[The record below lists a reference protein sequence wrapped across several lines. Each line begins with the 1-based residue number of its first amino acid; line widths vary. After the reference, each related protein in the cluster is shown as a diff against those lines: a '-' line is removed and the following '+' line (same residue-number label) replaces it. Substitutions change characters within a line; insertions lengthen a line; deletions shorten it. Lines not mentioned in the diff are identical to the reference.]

1 MMNITQNLQKAVPSR
16 ERMFIVGRTLGVQA
30 LLFLGIL
37 FVVWGSQKL
46 YTLIDRVKFPPY
58 QVSITEGM
66 SDEDKGVELLSALTH
81 RLEAELDSTFGLT
94 TNDIIFNRWVLDN
107 RAYRQ
112 FGSYVATKML
122 FDNYSTNIAKL
133 GANDRENNDL
143 YEARMNNLSMG
154 PKRWGILGLPSAE
167 GNYKKALS
175 KAEKYKKD
183 IKAGKA
189 VYNCR
194 TDDLYSALN
203 VILGETV
210 LGYAQGLL
218 NNSQDIPFYTLDNRI
233 YEAQGVVYVVRDYLK
248 ALYELYPE
256 IAAKN
261 NKQNMDEAMHYMDLI
276 CNYDPLYITS
286 WFNSGELIISYLLF
300 TRNRIADIRDSLR
313 I

>member
-1 MMNITQNLQKAVPSR
+1 MNITQNLQKAVPSR
-16 ERMFIVGRTLGVQA
+16 ERMLIVGRTLGVQV

-37 FVVWGSQKL
+37 FAVWGSQKL
-46 YTLIDRVKFPPY
+46 YTLIDRVKFPAF
-58 QVSITEGM
+58 QVNVAEGM

-81 RLEAELDSTFGLT
+81 RLEAELGSTFGLT
-94 TNDIIFNRWVLDN
+94 TNAIIFNRWVLDN

-183 IKAGKA
+183 LKAGKA

-248 ALYELYPE
+248 AMYELYPE

>member
-1 MMNITQNLQKAVPSR
+1 MKLSEISIPS
-16 ERMFIVGRTLGVQA
+16 EGKMALVGRTIGVQIA
-30 LLFLGIL
+30 LFLGIL
-37 FVVWGSQKL
+37 LVMWGSQKL
-46 YTLIDRVKFPPY
+46 YALVDPVKFPAF
-58 QVSITEGM
+58 QCSVSEGM
-66 SDEDKGVELLSALTH
+66 KDEDKGIELLSSLTN
-81 RLEAELDSTFGLT
+81 RLEKELGSTFGLT
-94 TNDIIFNRWVLDN
+94 TNDIIFNRWILDN

-112 FGSYVATKML
+112 FGTYVATRML

-167 GNYKKALS
+167 GNYRKALA

-183 IKAGKA
+183 VKAGKA

-233 YEAQGVVYVVRDYLK
+233 YEVQGIIYVVRDYVK
-248 ALYELYPE
+248 ALYDLYPE
-256 IAAKN
+256 ISAKN
-261 NKQNMDEAMHYMDLI
+261 NKQNMEEAMRYMDLI

>member
-1 MMNITQNLQKAVPSR
+1 MKVPEISLEGKLAVA
-16 ERMFIVGRTLGVQA
+16 GRTIGIQI

-46 YTLIDRVKFPPY
+46 YTLADPVKFPVY
-58 QVSITEGM
+58 QCAMKDGM
-66 SDEDKGVELLSALTH
+66 KDEDKGVELLSALTN
-81 RLEAELDSTFGLT
+81 RLEKELDSTFGLT

-112 FGSYVATKML
+112 FGTYVATKML

-133 GANDRENNDL
+133 GANDRENELL
-143 YEARMNNLSMG
+143 YEARMNRLSIS

-167 GNYKKALS
+167 GNYRKALAN
-175 KAEKYKKD
+175 AEKYKQD
-183 IKAGKA
+183 LKAGKA

-233 YEAQGVVYVVRDYLK
+233 YEAQGVIYVVRDYVK
-248 ALYELYPE
+248 ALYDLYPE
-256 IAAKN
+256 ISSKN
-261 NKQNMDEAMHYMDLI
+261 NKQNMEEAMRYMDRI
-276 CNYDPLYITS
+276 CDYDPLYITS
-286 WFNSGELIISYLLF
+286 VFNSGELVISYLLF
-300 TRNRIADIRDSLR
+300 TRNRLADIRDSLR

>member
-1 MMNITQNLQKAVPSR
+1 MNITQNLQKAVPSR
-16 ERMFIVGRTLGVQA
+16 ERMLIVGRTLGVQV

-37 FVVWGSQKL
+37 FAVWGSQKL
-46 YTLIDRVKFPPY
+46 YTLIDRVKFPAF
-58 QVSITEGM
+58 QVNVAEGM

-81 RLEAELDSTFGLT
+81 RLEAELGSTFGLT

-183 IKAGKA
+183 LKAGKA

-248 ALYELYPE
+248 AMY
-256 IAAKN
+256 
-261 NKQNMDEAMHYMDLI
+261 
-276 CNYDPLYITS
+276 
-286 WFNSGELIISYLLF
+286 
-300 TRNRIADIRDSLR
+300 
-313 I
+313 

>member
-1 MMNITQNLQKAVPSR
+1 MNISKNLQKAVPSK
-16 ERMFIVGRTLGVQA
+16 EHVAIVGRTLGIQV

-37 FVVWGSQKL
+37 FTVWVSQKL
-46 YTLIDRVKFPPY
+46 YTLIDRVTFPVY
-58 QVSITEGM
+58 QVQVAEGM
-66 SDEDKGVELLSALTH
+66 SDESKGSELLSALTH
-81 RLEAELDSTFGLT
+81 RLETELGSIFGLT
-94 TNDIIFNRWVLDN
+94 TNDIIFNRWLLDN

-112 FGSYVATKML
+112 FGTYVATKML

-143 YEARMNNLSMG
+143 YEARMTNLSMG

-167 GNYKKALS
+167 GNYKKALA

-183 IKAGKA
+183 LASGKA

-233 YEAQGVVYVVRDYLK
+233 YEVQGVVYVVRDYMK
-248 ALYELYPE
+248 ALYDLYPE

-261 NKQNMDEAMHYMDLI
+261 NKQNMDEAMHYMDRI
-276 CNYDPLYITS
+276 CEYNPLYITS

>member
-1 MMNITQNLQKAVPSR
+1 MNITQNLQKAVPSR
-16 ERMFIVGRTLGVQA
+16 ERMLIVGRTLGVQV

-37 FVVWGSQKL
+37 FAVWGSQKL
-46 YTLIDRVKFPPY
+46 YTLIDRVKFPAF
-58 QVSITEGM
+58 QTNVAEGM

-81 RLEAELDSTFGLT
+81 RLEAELGSTFGLT

-183 IKAGKA
+183 LKAGKA

-248 ALYELYPE
+248 AMYELYPE

>member
-1 MMNITQNLQKAVPSR
+1 MNITQNLQKAVPSR

-46 YTLIDRVKFPPY
+46 YTLIDRVKFPSY
-58 QVSITEGM
+58 QVHTAEGM
-66 SDEDKGVELLSALTH
+66 SDEDKGIELLSALTH

-94 TNDIIFNRWVLDN
+94 TNDIIFNRWMLDN

-167 GNYKKALS
+167 GNYKKALA

-183 IKAGKA
+183 VKAGKA

>member
-66 SDEDKGVELLSALTH
+66 SDEDKGAELLSALTH

-183 IKAGKA
+183 VKTGKA

>member
-1 MMNITQNLQKAVPSR
+1 MNITQNLQKAVPSR
-16 ERMFIVGRTLGVQA
+16 ERMLIVGRTLGVQV

-37 FVVWGSQKL
+37 FAVWGSQKL
-46 YTLIDRVKFPPY
+46 YTLIDRVKFPAF
-58 QVSITEGM
+58 QVNVAEGM

-81 RLEAELDSTFGLT
+81 RLEAELGSTFGLT

-183 IKAGKA
+183 LKAGKA

-248 ALYELYPE
+248 AMYELYPE

>member
-1 MMNITQNLQKAVPSR
+1 MKISDISFEGKAA
-16 ERMFIVGRTLGVQA
+16 IAGRTLGIQI

-37 FVVWGSQKL
+37 LAVWGSQKL
-46 YTLIDRVKFPPY
+46 YALVDPIRFPAF
-58 QVSITEGM
+58 QCKVGENM
-66 SDEDKGVELLSALTH
+66 ADEEKGAELLSALTN
-81 RLEAELDSTFGLT
+81 RLEKELDSTFGLT
-94 TNDIIFNRWVLDN
+94 TNDILFFNRWILDN

-112 FGSYVATKML
+112 FGTYVATKML

-167 GNYKKALS
+167 GNYKKALA

-183 IKAGKA
+183 LKSGKA

-194 TDDLYSALN
+194 TDDLYSAFN

-218 NNSQDIPFYTLDNRI
+218 NNSQDLPFYTLDNRI
-233 YEAQGVVYVVRDYLK
+233 YEAQGIIYVVRDYVK
-248 ALYELYPE
+248 ALYDLYPE
-256 IAAKN
+256 ISAKN
-261 NKQNMDEAMHYMDLI
+261 NRQNMEEAMHYMDLI

-300 TRNRIADIRDSLR
+300 TRNRLADIRDSLR

>member
-1 MMNITQNLQKAVPSR
+1 MNITQNLQKAVPSR
-16 ERMFIVGRTLGVQA
+16 ERMLIVGRTLGVQV

-37 FVVWGSQKL
+37 FAVWGSQKL
-46 YTLIDRVKFPPY
+46 YTLIDRVKFPAF
-58 QVSITEGM
+58 QANVAEGM

-81 RLEAELDSTFGLT
+81 RLEAELGSTFGLT

-183 IKAGKA
+183 LKAGKA

-248 ALYELYPE
+248 AMYELYPE